1 MLRRSLLVLA
11 WLAALGCGASYSR
24 VSLVDTPDL
33 VVMLRSE
40 KSGAT
45 RFAHPAQIEPER
57 AVAVL
62 ASLDVRE
69 SAGEDNTRR
78 PALALELARTLGPVL
93 ADALARAD
101 DTQEVTIRALR
112 RERKLGVFSRN
123 FATRFVAFVDTE
135 QRLQIHLV
143 DADRELPAGEDM
155 QLADPIATQSTHAI
169 RSVPTAHAQ
178 VLGQRAVAVDYR
190 ASDFV
195 RAPSQREASRGRTTI
210 LMEAP
215 GPLAP
220 EKQGLQLPADPARLR
235 ALAALEEARR
245 AGTISE
251 AEYQRRRAE
260 LVQAEG
266 S

>member
-1 MLRRSLLVLA
+1 MATLA
-11 WLAALGCGASYSR
+11 CGASYSR

-40 KSGAT
+40 KGGAA

-69 SAGEDNTRR
+69 SAGDENTRR
-78 PALALELARTLGPVL
+78 PALAPALARKLGPVL

-101 DTQEVTIRALR
+101 ATQEVSLRALR

-123 FATRFVAFVDTE
+123 FATRFIAFVDSE

-143 DADRELPAGEDM
+143 DADRELAAGEDT
-155 QLADPIATQSTHAI
+155 QLADPVATQSTHAI
-169 RSVPTAHAQ
+169 RTVPSAHAQ
-178 VLGQRAVAVDYR
+178 VLGQRAVAVDFR
-190 ASDFV
+190 AADFA
-195 RAPSQREASRGRTTI
+195 RAPSEREAGRGRTTI
-210 LMEAP
+210 LMDAP
-215 GPLAP
+215 GSLAP
-220 EKQGLQLPADPARLR
+220 VKRVPSELPSDPARLR
-235 ALAALEEARR
+235 ALAELEEARR

-260 LVQAEG
+260 LAQAEG